1 MRSFTPF
8 DQLLIARNPS
18 LRDQGTQTRIEC
30 PEALNS
36 NSYNQYSER
45 EHVSAA
51 AVELQ
56 QNETVSRTLT
66 APDAGTKRK
75 VILCLLLCVVTLAFY
90 GPIVHDGFV
99 LLDDVPYILG
109 NPAVRAGITWQTV
122 KWSFTSIHAGYWH
135 PLTWV
140 SHALDCQLFG
150 LNPAGHHYVSLLFHA
165 ANALLLFLL
174 LEEATS
180 LLWPSFMVAALFAL
194 HPVNVESIAWAAE
207 RKNVLSMFF
216 FLLALW
222 AYGRYARRGGTG
234 RYLLVA
240 GMFAL
245 GLMAKPQIISLPC
258 ALLLWDYWPLKRMF
272 AKPVSGDPSSP
283 APRSFGFLVAEK
295 IPLFILALAGSIMT
309 VKAQRTADAVRALS
323 DFSLSVR
330 LQNAIVSYARYLK
343 ILFCPE
349 HLTPLYP
356 HPGASLTT
364 WQTVG
369 SLLLLLAITALVL
382 WFKEKRYLAMG
393 WFWFLGVLVPMIGIV
408 QVGEQAMADRFVYIP
423 MIGIAIAF
431 VWGGY
436 EIAKEKRIPAKW
448 LIVPATAM
456 LLILGALTYHQV
468 GYWKDGVTLFR
479 YTLSVTDK
487 NYMAHQALAMALDKE
502 NRIEEAIP
510 EFNAAE
516 ALHDFP
522 LPQVLNLAIYEERN
536 GHVDGAMKLYQ
547 KVLNKSPDPQLRATA
562 LDQVGSAEIKLKN
575 YENAQQAYEG
585 ALQIRPEDPAALLG
599 SGLLAERDGKNDVA
613 VSQLTKSVNR
623 EPSDIGILLLAGALR
638 RDHRLPEAH
647 AAEEMAA
654 KISRDLDRAQA
665 AANQMEILF
674 SVFPETAS
682 STTQTGKKIN

>member
-1 MRSFTPF
+1 MRRSVTKVLKKESNGPKRSTPTPIISTF
-8 DQLLIARNPS
+8 
-18 LRDQGTQTRIEC
+18 
-30 PEALNS
+30 
-36 NSYNQYSER
+36 ER
-45 EHVSAA
+45 ECVSSAA
-51 AVELQ
+51 VGLQ
-56 QNETVSRTLT
+56 QNEIVSRTFT
-66 APDAGTKRK
+66 APDAGPKRK
-75 VILCLLLCVVTLAFY
+75 AILCLLLCLVTLAFY

-122 KWSFTSIHAGYWH
+122 KWSFTSVHAGYWH
-135 PLTWV
+135 PLTWL
-140 SHALDCQLFG
+140 SHALDCQFFG

-180 LLWPSFMVAALFAL
+180 LFWPSFMVAALFAL

-222 AYGRYARRGGTG
+222 AYGRYGRRGGTG

-240 GMFAL
+240 GLFAL
-245 GLMAKPQIISLPC
+245 GLMSKPQIITLPC

-272 AKPVSGDPSSP
+272 AKPVSGDESNP

-330 LQNAIVSYARYLK
+330 LQNAIVSYTRYLK
-343 ILFCPE
+343 LLFWPE

-356 HPGASLTT
+356 HPGSSLTT

-369 SLLLLLAITALVL
+369 SVLLLLAITAMVL

-423 MIGIAIAF
+423 IIGIAIAF

-436 EIAKEKRIPAKW
+436 EIAEEKEIPAKW
-448 LIVPATAM
+448 LVAPTTAV

-468 GYWKDGVTLFR
+468 GYWKDGITLFR
-479 YTLSVTDK
+479 YTLSITDK

-502 NRIEEAIP
+502 NRMEEAIP

-522 LPQVLNLAIYEERN
+522 LPQVLNLGIYEERN
-536 GHVDGAMKLYQ
+536 GHVDDAMRLYQ
-547 KVLNKSPDPQLRATA
+547 KVLSKSPDPQLRGTA
-562 LDQVGSAEIKLKN
+562 LDQIGSAEIKLKN
-575 YENAQQAYEG
+575 YENAQQAYES
-585 ALQIRPEDPAALLG
+585 ALQIRPDDPAALLG

-613 VSQLTKSVNR
+613 VTQLAKSADR
-623 EPSDIGILLLAGALR
+623 EPSDIAILLLVGALR
-638 RDHRLPEAH
+638 RDHRLQEAQ

-654 KISRDLDRAQA
+654 KISRDLSRARA
-665 AANQMEILF
+665 GASQMEILF
-674 SVFPETAS
+674 GVSPETAS
-682 STTQTGKKIN
+682 STAQSGKKIN

>member
-1 MRSFTPF
+1 
-8 DQLLIARNPS
+8 
-18 LRDQGTQTRIEC
+18 
-30 PEALNS
+30 
-36 NSYNQYSER
+36 
-45 EHVSAA
+45 
-51 AVELQ
+51 
-56 QNETVSRTLT
+56 
-66 APDAGTKRK
+66 
-75 VILCLLLCVVTLAFY
+75 VV
-90 GPIVHDGFV
+90 VHSV
-99 LLDDVPYILG
+99 
-109 NPAVRAGITWQTV
+109 
-122 KWSFTSIHAGYWH
+122 HAGYWH
-135 PLTWV
+135 PLTWL

-222 AYGRYARRGGTG
+222 AYGRYARQGGTG

-240 GMFAL
+240 GLFAL
-245 GLMAKPQIISLPC
+245 GLMAKPQIITLPC
-258 ALLLWDYWPLKRMF
+258 VLLLWDYWPLKRMF
-272 AKPVSGDPSSP
+272 AKNSTVDSNVT
-283 APRSFGFLVAEK
+283 PRSFGFLVAEK
-295 IPLFILALAGSIMT
+295 VPLFVLALLGSIIT

-330 LQNAIVSYARYLK
+330 LQNAVVSYARYLK
-343 ILFCPE
+343 ILFWPE

-369 SLLLLLAITALVL
+369 SVLLLLAITTMVL
-382 WFKEKRYLAMG
+382 WLKEKRYLAMG

-448 LIVPATAM
+448 LIAPATAM

-536 GHVDGAMKLYQ
+536 GHVDGAMNLYR
-547 KVLNKSPDPQLRATA
+547 KVLSKFPDPQLRATA
-562 LDQVGSAEIKLKN
+562 LDQMGSAEIELKN
-575 YENAQQAYEG
+575 YEGAKQAYES
-585 ALQIRPEDPAALLG
+585 ALQIRPEDSAALLG

-613 VSQLTKSVNR
+613 IAQLTESADR

-638 RDHRLPEAH
+638 RGHRLREAQ

-654 KISRDLDRAQA
+654 KISRDLSRARA
-665 AANQMEILF
+665 GATQMKMLF
-674 SVFPETAS
+674 GVFPGTAS